1 ADFEVGFG
9 TITVGSRHVP
19 EVTLVN
25 KGNTTLTVR
34 LANDQ
39 IEAPFSLASGTF
51 ELRPKTSR
59 PIEFS
64 LAPDTD
70 GDFETIVEFDTNE
83 PGRGKRKVRLVGS
96 ATQSRFVCDPVE
108 LDLGHVVVGEFR
120 TGTVSCTNHLD
131 IPTTISLGDFIGAYS
146 AYFRAEIQGLG
157 DGRTAEIPAGATVS
171 IEVRF
176 TADGINGIATA
187 TLPLID
193 PSGQIVQSI
202 HVNATAVDYAL
213 QVGFLNSKEEFVPL
227 SGCYDFPDT
236 DVEDESFASLYVRN
250 VSRNPVAIT
259 KVFIDGDSSDF
270 YYVGTEF
277 PPDGKT
283 VAPDGQELVELAL
296 RFAPVTAKS
305 HVANVVIEGKGT
317 RATPFNGLRACI
329 QGQGGGARISCT
341 PAQINFGPVA
351 FETAVTRSYK
361 CTNSAVVREGAKP
374 QILYVSHVE
383 IEPPFSPFTAA
394 IREVDGEPGPN
405 DQGYLPG
412 ESFWVDVTYAPVG
425 PEESLDSAKVIVHN
439 TSTATPGHET
449 PVSGMGRDLPP
460 CDFEIAPSSLRFG
473 VVNPG
478 TQRTLTAYVINRS
491 ETHECI
497 ISNLHLTDD
506 THP

>member
-1 ADFEVGFG
+1 GPATSPSPSRICASGAEPVSWSPTWGASTPSPDSRARRRLSPSAWTPREGPSGCSEPAVGRGDGPPLDGGAELWQIRLPVDLVFGLIIESLPLPPSEAKAADSLGGGAREEVIVMSQVKKSWSAAVLAVLGLTVSACSCEGDGGQRLAPQFALEGPTVGPDSRGEADFEGGFG
-9 TITVGSRHVP
+9 TIPVGSRHVP

-34 LANDQ
+34 LASDQ

-70 GDFETIVEFDTNE
+70 GDFVTIVEFDTNE
-83 PGRGKRKVRLVGS
+83 PGRGKRRVRLVGS

-202 HVNATAVDYAL
+202 H
-213 QVGFLNSKEEFVPL
+213 
-227 SGCYDFPDT
+227 
-236 DVEDESFASLYVRN
+236 
-250 VSRNPVAIT
+250 
-259 KVFIDGDSSDF
+259 
-270 YYVGTEF
+270 
-277 PPDGKT
+277 
-283 VAPDGQELVELAL
+283 
-296 RFAPVTAKS
+296 
-305 HVANVVIEGKGT
+305 
-317 RATPFNGLRACI
+317 
-329 QGQGGGARISCT
+329 
-341 PAQINFGPVA
+341 
-351 FETAVTRSYK
+351 
-361 CTNSAVVREGAKP
+361 
-374 QILYVSHVE
+374 
-383 IEPPFSPFTAA
+383 
-394 IREVDGEPGPN
+394 
-405 DQGYLPG
+405 
-412 ESFWVDVTYAPVG
+412 
-425 PEESLDSAKVIVHN
+425 
-439 TSTATPGHET
+439 
-449 PVSGMGRDLPP
+449 
-460 CDFEIAPSSLRFG
+460 
-473 VVNPG
+473 
-478 TQRTLTAYVINRS
+478 
-491 ETHECI
+491 
-497 ISNLHLTDD
+497 
-506 THP
+506 